1 MSEDEWACVSTVDKH
16 THRSVEGGEGR
27 HGCDSEDFEQQEH
40 EKGEGEGDPANEA
53 RSQERLH
60 EGHVSGQSRE
70 EESHC
75 DEVEELALND
85 LRLTRQEP
93 SRQAPAHR
101 SEDREP
107 VEEGERARPGERREG
122 LGGLEQPAQEP
133 RDEGSVDELGQ
144 RGDFDGSTGD
154 DERVQGERRLL
165 DTGVSV
171 AEEEDDEGEEERQE
185 KDDDADAEGEG
196 GGSEEKKHEEENPLA
211 EEDHFRNGKGIAH
224 RVENAKDERA
234 KKASRDEEER
244 DHIRRLRK
252 GIQ

>member
-1 MSEDEWACVSTVDKH
+1 MGEDERACVSTVDKH
-16 THRSVEGGEGR
+16 THRVVEAGEGR
-27 HGCDSEDFEQQEH
+27 HGCDAEDLEQQEH
-40 EKGEGEGDPANEA
+40 EKGEGEGNPASEA
-53 RSQERLH
+53 RSQKRLH
-60 EGHVSGQSRE
+60 EGHVGGQTRE

-75 DEVEELALND
+75 DEVEELALDD

-107 VEEGERARPGERREG
+107 VEEGEWARPGEWREG

-133 RDEGSVDELGQ
+133 RDEGRVDELGQ
-144 RGDFDGSTGD
+144 RGDFNGGAGD
-154 DERVQGERRLL
+154 DERVQGKGRLL

-171 AEEEDDEGEEERQE
+171 AEEEDDEGEEKGKE

-196 GGSEEKKHEEENPLA
+196 RGSEEEKHEEENPLA

-224 RVENAKDERA
+224 RVEHAKDEHA
-234 KKASRDEEER
+234 EKASRDEEER
-244 DHIRRLRK
+244 DHIRCLRK
-252 GIQ
+252 AV

>member
-27 HGCDSEDFEQQEH
+27 YGCDSEDLEQQEH

-60 EGHVSGQSRE
+60 EGHVGGQSRE

-144 RGDFDGSTGD
+144 RGDW
-154 DERVQGERRLL
+154 RLL